1 MLPQTLPSAPVS
13 HSLRNRNCTVFDIA
27 LGTYPQDTVYV
38 TTDITM
44 CTSFAFI
51 GKQKMYRLW
60 HSTWYILPPPPG
72 HCLYYH
78 RHHHLHQF
86 TSVED
91 LLATT
96 IASDQLYWVTTTF
109 SNFLKR
115 ASTVLLLQWT
125 FYQIRK
131 AVISRRYNQKYCRYF
146 CPFFH
151 RHSSILI
158 PQLRNRQVIFVT
170 SFSFERRIELTHVI
184 FRLQRVDRN

>member
-1 MLPQTLPSAPVS
+1 MLKIMISSCIL
-13 HSLRNRNCTVFDIA
+13 HSVQLCCYTFIA
-27 LGTYPQDTVYV
+27 
-38 TTDITM
+38 
-44 CTSFAFI
+44 
-51 GKQKMYRLW
+51 KQKMYRLW
-60 HSTWYILPPPPG
+60 HSTWFIPPG

-78 RHHHLHQF
+78 RHYHLHQF

-131 AVISRRYNQKYCRYF
+131 AVISSRHNQLFRRCLY
-146 CPFFH
+146 PFFH
-151 RHSSILI
+151 RHSSILT

>member
-1 MLPQTLPSAPVS
+1 MLKIMISSCTL
-13 HSLRNRNCTVFDIA
+13 HSVQLCCYTFIA
-27 LGTYPQDTVYV
+27 
-38 TTDITM
+38 
-44 CTSFAFI
+44 
-51 GKQKMYRLW
+51 KQKMYSLW
-60 HSTWYILPPPPG
+60 HSTWFIPPG
-72 HCLYYH
+72 HYLYYH
-78 RHHHLHQF
+78 RHYHLHQF

-131 AVISRRYNQKYCRYF
+131 AVISSRYNQLFCRCF

-151 RHSSILI
+151 RHSSILT
-158 PQLRNRQVIFVT
+158 PQLRNRQVILVT
-170 SFSFERRIELTHVI
+170 SFSSQRRIELIHVI

>member
-1 MLPQTLPSAPVS
+1 MLPQTLPCAPVS
-13 HSLRNRNCTVFDIA
+13 HSLGNRKCTVFDIA
-27 LGTYPQDTVYV
+27 LGTYSPLPPDTVYI
-38 TTDITM
+38 TTD
-44 CTSFAFI
+44 
-51 GKQKMYRLW
+51 
-60 HSTWYILPPPPG
+60 
-72 HCLYYH
+72 
-78 RHHHLHQF
+78 HHLHQF

-131 AVISRRYNQKYCRYF
+131 AVISSRHNQLFRRCF

-151 RHSSILI
+151 RHSSILT

-170 SFSFERRIELTHVI
+170 SVSFERRIELTYVI

>member
-13 HSLRNRNCTVFDIA
+13 HSLRNRKCTVFNIA

-38 TTDITM
+38 TTGITI

-51 GKQKMYRLW
+51 GKQKMCRLW
-60 HSTWYILPPPPG
+60 HSTWYIAPPPPPR

-78 RHHHLHQF
+78 RHHHLHQL

-131 AVISRRYNQKYCRYF
+131 AAISSRHNQLFCRYF
-146 CPFFH
+146 CPLFH
-151 RHSSILI
+151 A
-158 PQLRNRQVIFVT
+158 
-170 SFSFERRIELTHVI
+170 SFLYPYPSTP
-184 FRLQRVDRN
+184 